1 MADNPSIPANTA
13 ANPDPKASAYRPIS
27 ESDEDEAAELPRT
40 SEMAQWYDVLAL
52 FGTIKNILVSSLF
65 SERFDHRM
73 IELPMR
79 PHSPTRLDC
88 FYYDP
93 DASGGLWFDY
103 VADVGDGFHP
113 TYRIAQL
120 LAQSSLKVYPSARD
134 AKGERLADLTQ
145 PPQLLPRGRVLV
157 MGGDEVYPS
166 ASRAQYRSRF
176 VLPYTCARLPEG
188 PAAPSADSA
197 HTPYDL
203 LALPGNHDW
212 YDGLAAFLNTF
223 TQQKAFG
230 SWQTRQERS
239 YFVASLPH
247 NFWLFAVDTGLTEE
261 IDKTQQQ
268 YFDHILGEL
277 PPNAKIILCCPE
289 PVWVHPPADPN
300 RHDALIWLTGRI
312 RSLASGDGDEAG
324 RNLRIVLRLAGDLHH
339 YQHHR
344 SSETAPDG
352 QPYQVENLIAGGG
365 GAFLHPT
372 NVSHFAAPAHRF
384 SAGKI
389 VEFKRVEEVSFPSPK
404 TCNRLLWRSLILFA
418 NNRRLMQVLTMV
430 YALGTFVWID
440 LLKGHIPA
448 RTMTEVVFLLLMA
461 RGLATFADVSF
472 EVKSDAALNKQR
484 QAGPQRGLS
493 WLIGTLHATAH
504 LVVSFICM
512 QGCEYTYEYLAY
524 RATHAANAPQLKR
537 YFDLQHIQAPTGD
550 PAWLTNQLLSG
561 IVSDLVGLAIL
572 CVIIGVFAMLA
583 AMFSCLIFG
592 AYLFVSLR
600 WKQRHANDAFAALR
614 IPDYKNFLRL
624 HLTPDGL
631 TVYAIGVQ
639 RVPQKWKHAAPE
651 AGKPL
656 FEPEDAEGAEYA
668 PFLIESFHIP
678 A

>member
-1 MADNPSIPANTA
+1 MADTPPISAATGTSADPSANA
-13 ANPDPKASAYRPIS
+13 HRPIS
-27 ESDEDEAAELPRT
+27 ESDEEEAADLPRT

-79 PHSPTRLDC
+79 PHSPDRLDC

-93 DASGGLWFDY
+93 DEDGGLWFDY
-103 VADVGDGFHP
+103 TADIGDGFHP
-113 TYRIAQL
+113 TYRVAQL
-120 LAQSSLKVYPSARD
+120 LAQSSLPVYPAARD
-134 AKGERLADLTQ
+134 ASGERLADVKQ
-145 PPQLLPRGRVLV
+145 PPLPLPRGRLLVL
-157 MGGDEVYPS
+157 GGDEVYPS

-188 PAAPSADSA
+188 PEPPSAESA
-197 HTPYDL
+197 RTPYDL

-223 TQQKAFG
+223 TQQKVIG
-230 SWQTRQERS
+230 TWQTRQERS
-239 YFVASLPH
+239 YFVASLPN

-261 IDKTQQQ
+261 INKAQQN

-277 PPNAKIILCCPE
+277 PAEAKLIICCPE
-289 PVWVHPPADPN
+289 PVWVHPPADPSS
-300 RHDALIWLTGRI
+300 HDALIWLTGRV
-312 RSLASGDGDEAG
+312 RSLTAG
-324 RNLRIVLRLAGDLHH
+324 RNVRIVLRLAGDLHH
-339 YQHHR
+339 YQHHCSIER
-344 SSETAPDG
+344 APDG
-352 QPYQVENLIAGGG
+352 QPYRVENIIAGGG

-384 SAGKI
+384 SDGEI
-389 VEFKRVEEVSFPSPK
+389 VTFQRREEASFPSPA

-448 RTMTEVVFLLLMA
+448 RTMTEVVFFLLMA

-472 EVKSDAALNKQR
+472 EVKSAAALNKQR

-493 WLIGTLHATAH
+493 WLIGTLHAAAH
-504 LVVSFICM
+504 LIVSFTCM
-512 QGCEYTYEYLAY
+512 QGCEYVYEYLCY
-524 RATHAANAPQLKR
+524 LATRSPNSHQLAR
-537 YFDLQHIQAPTGD
+537 FFNLQHIQAPSGD

-572 CVIIGVFAMLA
+572 CLLILVFASLA
-583 AMFSCLIFG
+583 AMLSCLIFG
-592 AYLFVSLR
+592 AYLFISLR

-614 IPDYKNFLRL
+614 IAHYKNFLRM
-624 HLTPDGL
+624 HIDADGL
-631 TVYAIGVQ
+631 TVYAIGLQ
-639 RVPQKWKHAAPE
+639 RVPQRWEQQPPE

-656 FEPEDAEGAEYA
+656 FQAQDADGPEYE
-668 PFLIESFHIP
+668 PFLIETFRIP